1 MNPVALKVLPMILD
15 SLLKTP
21 VKHLKPEQVK
31 TWLDAIPVQFK
42 PGAESVVFESLVQIA
57 QSLGLPSVGSIVAS
71 PAALGRLI
79 PLILQWK
86 DQIVEDA
93 EVVHETIIRCAN
105 CGYHNPLINGERIDN
120 LIETSPL

>member
-1 MNPVALKVLPMILD
+1 MNPIALKVLPVILD

-31 TWLDAIPVQFK
+31 TWLDVVPVTFK
-42 PGAESVVFESLVQIA
+42 PGAENVVFESLVSIA
-57 QSLGLPSVGSIVAS
+57 QNLGLPSVGSIVAS
-71 PAALGRLI
+71 PAALGRLV

-93 EVVHETIIRCAN
+93 EVVQETIVRCAN
-105 CGYHNPLINGERIDN
+105 CGFHNPLINGRRVDQVIDA
-120 LIETSPL
+120 SPV